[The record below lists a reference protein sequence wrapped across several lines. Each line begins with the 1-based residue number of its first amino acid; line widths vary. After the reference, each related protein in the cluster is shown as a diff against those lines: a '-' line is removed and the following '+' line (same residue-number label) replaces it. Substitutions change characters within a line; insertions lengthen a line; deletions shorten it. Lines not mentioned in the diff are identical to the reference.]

1 MYWNSTGSITRVD
14 GAPFI
19 INRRLYCA
27 SLFTQGIN
35 WEISLGEIPEWPL
48 HLCSSLYR
56 WKPASAGASN
66 WEEGW
71 DGVFSKYCRCSRKS
85 HRHKQHP
92 VPASRAPMSVSQAT
106 AFLSRQCNTSGQVH
120 QEDSGVA
127 WEGWEGWP
135 GEGNTSTS
143 PRNLRESV
151 TAGRKLSTHFTRSW
165 SWRRANPYTWF
176 TFQKAQRVSAV
187 RITSPSYSPPNQ
199 PGAFQE
205 SRGLWS
211 FLPWIG

>member
-1 MYWNSTGSITRVD
+1 MYWNSTGSISRVD
-14 GAPFI
+14 G
-19 INRRLYCA
+19 
-27 SLFTQGIN
+27 FTFRYKQKIVLGISVYPRDKPRN
-35 WEISLGEIPEWPL
+35 FFGRNPRMTP
-48 HLCSSLYR
+48 SSLLIFIQVKTSICR
-56 WKPASAGASN
+56 GLKLGR
-66 WEEGW
+66 GW
-71 DGVFSKYCRCSRKS
+71 DGVFSKYCKCSHKS
-85 HRHKQHP
+85 QRNKQHP
-92 VPASRAPMSVSQAT
+92 VPTSRAHMSVSQAT

-120 QEDSGVA
+120 REESGVA
-127 WEGWEGWP
+127 WEDWEGWP
-135 GEGNTSTS
+135 REGNISTS
-143 PRNLRESV
+143 PWNLRESV

-199 PGAFQE
+199 PGAFLE